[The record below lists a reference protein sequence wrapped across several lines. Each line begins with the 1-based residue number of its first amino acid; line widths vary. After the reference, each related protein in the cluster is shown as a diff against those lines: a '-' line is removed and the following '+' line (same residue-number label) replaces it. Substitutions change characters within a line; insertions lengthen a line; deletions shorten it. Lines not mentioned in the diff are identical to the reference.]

1 MSQDFY
7 YGTGRRKNSVARTRL
22 YEGSG
27 TIEING
33 RSVEDYFPR
42 DTLRMIIDQPLEVT
56 HLQTKFDIKIKVKGG
71 GISGQAQAVRHGISR
86 ALLQYDDGLRSS
98 LKTAGLLTRDARE
111 KERKKYGQPG
121 ARKKYQYSKR

>member
-1 MSQDFY
+1 MSQEFY

-27 TIEING
+27 SIEING
-33 RSVEDYFPR
+33 RAVEDYFPR
-42 DTLRMIIDQPLEVT
+42 DTLRMIIDQPLEIT
-56 HLQTKFDIKIKVKGG
+56 RMQTKFDIRVNVQGG

-86 ALLQYDDGLRSS
+86 ALLQYDIGLRPG
-98 LKTAGLLTRDARE
+98 LKSAGLLTRDARE

-121 ARKKYQYSKR
+121 ARKKFQYSKR